1 MNSIRETFVNNLKFY
16 RKQKGISQ
24 EKLSYAVGKSIA
36 YINQI
41 ENKDTWPQPEM
52 VDKIAEALGISS
64 SALFEEN
71 SSPEN
76 LKIGFAEKYGKAIET
91 ELISRIEKDVME
103 VCKLLWTLSLLVN
116 FEKMS
121 TREHYNP

>member
-52 VDKIAEALGISS
+52 VDRIAVALGISS

-103 VCKLLWTLSLLVN
+103 VCKLL
-116 FEKMS
+116 
-121 TREHYNP
+121 

>member
-41 ENKDTWPQPEM
+41 ENKDTWLQPEM
-52 VDKIAEALGISS
+52 VDKIAVALGISS

-103 VCKLLWTLSLLVN
+103 VCKLL
-116 FEKMS
+116 
-121 TREHYNP
+121 

>member
-16 RKQKGISQ
+16 RKKKGISQ

-52 VDKIAEALGISS
+52 VDKIAAALGVSS
-64 SALFEEN
+64 SELFAES
-71 SSPEN
+71 SSPTNKKAVLEH
-76 LKIGFAEKYGKAIET
+76 KIGKSLEAE
-91 ELISRIEKDVME
+91 LLSRIEREVKE
-103 VCKLLWTLSLLVN
+103 VCAML
-116 FEKMS
+116 
-121 TREHYNP
+121 

>member
-16 RKQKGISQ
+16 RNQKGISQ

-41 ENKDTWPQPEM
+41 ENRDSWPQPEM
-52 VDKIAEALGISS
+52 VDKIAVALEIPS

-71 SSPEN
+71 GSPQNKKNLFEN
-76 LKIGFAEKYGKAIET
+76 TFGKSLEN
-91 ELISRIEKDVME
+91 ELLSRIEKDVKE
-103 VCKLLWTLSLLVN
+103 VCSL
-116 FEKMS
+116 M
-121 TREHYNP
+121 

>member
-1 MNSIRETFVNNLKFY
+1 MNSIRDTFVNNLKFY

-52 VDKIAEALGISS
+52 VDKIAVALGISS

-103 VCKLLWTLSLLVN
+103 VCKLL
-116 FEKMS
+116 
-121 TREHYNP
+121 

>member
-1 MNSIRETFVNNLKFY
+1 MNKIRETFVNNLKYY

-52 VDKIAEALGISS
+52 VDKIATVLGIPS

-71 SSPEN
+71 GCPEN
-76 LKIGFAEKYGKAIET
+76 RKIQFENSFGKSLEEELLAKIET
-91 ELISRIEKDVME
+91 AVKDV
-103 VCKLLWTLSLLVN
+103 CRQL
-116 FEKMS
+116 
-121 TREHYNP
+121 

>member
-103 VCKLLWTLSLLVN
+103 VCKLL
-116 FEKMS
+116 
-121 TREHYNP
+121 

>member
-16 RKQKGISQ
+16 RNQKGISQ

-41 ENKDTWPQPEM
+41 ENRDSWPQPEM
-52 VDKIAEALGISS
+52 VDKIAVALEIPS

-71 SSPEN
+71 GSPQNKKDLFEN
-76 LKIGFAEKYGKAIET
+76 TFGKSLES
-91 ELISRIEKDVME
+91 ELLSRIEKDVKE
-103 VCKLLWTLSLLVN
+103 VCSLV
-116 FEKMS
+116 
-121 TREHYNP
+121 

>member
-52 VDKIAEALGISS
+52 VDKISVALGISS

-71 SSPEN
+71 NSPEN
-76 LKIGFAEKYGKAIET
+76 LKNGFAEKYGKAIEA
-91 ELISRIEKDVME
+91 ELLSRIEKDVKE
-103 VCKLLWTLSLLVN
+103 VFKLL
-116 FEKMS
+116 
-121 TREHYNP
+121 

>member
-52 VDKIAEALGISS
+52 VDKIAVALGISS

-76 LKIGFAEKYGKAIET
+76 LFPMGMAAPLG
-91 ELISRIEKDVME
+91 
-103 VCKLLWTLSLLVN
+103 SLLSTIICLIFFVI
-116 FEKMS
+116 FFRKMK
-121 TREHYNP
+121 EDKI

>member
-52 VDKIAEALGISS
+52 VDKIAVVLGISS

-71 SSPEN
+71 SSPEH

-103 VCKLLWTLSLLVN
+103 VCKLL
-116 FEKMS
+116 
-121 TREHYNP
+121 

>member
-52 VDKIAEALGISS
+52 VDKIAVALGISS

-76 LKIGFAEKYGKAIET
+76 LKTGFAEKYGKAIET
-91 ELISRIEKDVME
+91 ELISSIEKDVME
-103 VCKLLWTLSLLVN
+103 VCKLL
-116 FEKMS
+116 
-121 TREHYNP
+121 

>member
-16 RKQKGISQ
+16 RKQKRISQ

-52 VDKIAEALGISS
+52 VDKIAVALGISS

-76 LKIGFAEKYGKAIET
+76 LQNVFAEKYGKTIED
-91 ELISRIEKDVME
+91 ELISRIEKDIKD
-103 VCKLLWTLSLLVN
+103 VCKLL
-116 FEKMS
+116 
-121 TREHYNP
+121 

>member
-41 ENKDTWPQPEM
+41 ENKDTWSQPEM
-52 VDKIAEALGISS
+52 VDKIAVALGISS

-103 VCKLLWTLSLLVN
+103 VCKLL
-116 FEKMS
+116 
-121 TREHYNP
+121 

>member
-52 VDKIAEALGISS
+52 VDKIAVAL
-64 SALFEEN
+64 AVR
-71 SSPEN
+71 
-76 LKIGFAEKYGKAIET
+76 KI
-91 ELISRIEKDVME
+91 
-103 VCKLLWTLSLLVN
+103 
-116 FEKMS
+116 
-121 TREHYNP
+121 

>member
-52 VDKIAEALGISS
+52 VDKIAVALGISS

-71 SSPEN
+71 SSPDN

-103 VCKLLWTLSLLVN
+103 VCKLL
-116 FEKMS
+116 
-121 TREHYNP
+121 

>member
-52 VDKIAEALGISS
+52 VDKIAVALGISS

-91 ELISRIEKDVME
+91 ELISRIEKDIME
-103 VCKLLWTLSLLVN
+103 VCKLL
-116 FEKMS
+116 
-121 TREHYNP
+121 

>member
-1 MNSIRETFVNNLKFY
+1 MNSIREIFVNNLKFY

-52 VDKIAEALGISS
+52 VDKIAVALGISS

-71 SSPEN
+71 SSPDN

-91 ELISRIEKDVME
+91 ELISRIEKDVKE
-103 VCKLLWTLSLLVN
+103 VCKLL
-116 FEKMS
+116 
-121 TREHYNP
+121 

>member
-1 MNSIRETFVNNLKFY
+1 MNSIRETFINNLKFY

-52 VDKIAEALGISS
+52 VDKIAVALGISS

-103 VCKLLWTLSLLVN
+103 VCKLL
-116 FEKMS
+116 
-121 TREHYNP
+121 